1 MLNPKYTALF
11 RTLFLCF
18 ISALLLG
25 SCDVINPSEPIP
37 AFLRIDSI
45 DVATNYQV
53 QGTASSDITE
63 AWVFIDGQL
72 QGVHDL
78 PVKTPILDFGEH
90 ELTILAGI
98 KRNGISGLRV
108 DYPFYTSFKSDA
120 NFVSGDTI
128 NLNPLV
134 GYTSP
139 LSFFNE
145 DFEDPGIKLITAF
158 QSDTNIRITRK
169 PEEVFER
176 NGSGIITA
184 DSSNV
189 YFFIQTDER
198 FTLLFGQP
206 IFLELNYKTDEDF
219 EIGIVSHFASS
230 SIPSRVSY
238 VKNTIEEDLTTS
250 WRKIYIDVS
259 TAINNNNSAE
269 AFDFYIS
276 GQTSAIGQT
285 FLFDNIKLVYR

>member
-1 MLNPKYTALF
+1 MLIPKNFNLF
-11 RTLFLCF
+11 RTLLLCF
-18 ISALLLG
+18 CSALFLG
-25 SCDVINPSEPIP
+25 SCDIINPSEPTP

-45 DVATNYQV
+45 NVATNYQV
-53 QGTASSDITE
+53 QGSASSNITE
-63 AWVFIDGQL
+63 AWVFIDGVL

-90 ELTILAGI
+90 EISILAGI
-98 KRNGISGLRV
+98 KRNGISSLRV
-108 DYPFYTSFKSDA
+108 DYPFYTSFKTDV

-128 NLNPLV
+128 QIDPLV

-158 QSDTNIRITRK
+158 QSDTNIQITRK

-184 DSSNV
+184 DSSNI
-189 YFFIQTDER
+189 YFFIQTNENFR
-198 FTLLFGQP
+198 LLFGQP
-206 IFLELNYKTDEDF
+206 IFLELNYNTDEDF
-219 EIGIVSHFASS
+219 EVGIVAHFSGS
-230 SIPSRVSY
+230 TVPVRVSF
-238 VKNTIEEDLTTS
+238 VKNTVEADQSNS

-259 TAINNNNSAE
+259 TAINNNSSAE
-269 AFDFYIS
+269 SFDFYIS
-276 GQTSAIGQT
+276 GQSTAIGQT